1 VAFGDIIDSYA
12 EAAES
17 SITLNYGTD
26 VATPTEGNLLL
37 MVFGDRSNGTTTPSG
52 WTEIYTVDPWSNS
65 SSTRTCVYAKIASA
79 SESNVTFSVTN
90 GRPAFAYYEV
100 EGPFEA
106 LSGSPLDIIEHTGHA
121 EATNVDEGTG
131 LQPGTSGTLSQ
142 ADTFALAATTWR
154 GTSGSN
160 EPTSTAADS
169 GFTASEFTG
178 YNGFGAFTYGLI
190 SAYKVTS
197 ATTAL
202 NPSLTWTQFEDNS
215 PYTAVS
221 VLVVLKKE
229 AAGGGT
235 DALTPDDLA
244 TGAPTVGSPAIGQV
258 HALIALD
265 LTSGMPALD
274 TPDLGQVHALAA
286 DDIATAS
293 PTLDEPT
300 IGQVHG
306 LAADD
311 VTAGTPTLSTPTLS
325 ESNVLDADDLAT
337 GTPTLSSPALGQIH
351 ALSANDLVTD
361 APTVETIAIG
371 QIHALSA
378 DDLTTGAPTLSTPVI
393 GTEGTDALAPDDL
406 TTGAPILS
414 SPVLGQI
421 HSLSA
426 DDLTTDTPIIETVVI
441 GQIHAIIAAD
451 VATGT
456 PILSAP
462 DLSAAAGVTPLTAI
476 DITTGAPILTA
487 PVLGQIHGLTGDDV
501 TAGAPTITAPE
512 LFDFLAAVGAYGTV
526 TRAAAVGTVSV
537 KKRAGTVTRAA

>member
-160 EPTSTAADS
+160 YPTSTAADS

-229 AAGGGT
+229 AAGGPDYT
-235 DALTPDDLA
+235 LTADSGSFTLTGQDVDLLA
-244 TGAPTVGSPAIGQV
+244 SR
-258 HALIALD
+258 L
-265 LTSGMPALD
+265 
-274 TPDLGQVHALAA
+274 LAA
-286 DDIATAS
+286 AS
-293 PTLDEPT
+293 GSYTLT
-300 IGQVHG
+300 GQ
-306 LAADD
+306 
-311 VTAGTPTLSTPTLS
+311 
-325 ESNVLDADDLAT
+325 
-337 GTPTLSSPALGQIH
+337 
-351 ALSANDLVTD
+351 
-361 APTVETIAIG
+361 
-371 QIHALSA
+371 
-378 DDLTTGAPTLSTPVI
+378 
-393 GTEGTDALAPDDL
+393 
-406 TTGAPILS
+406 
-414 SPVLGQI
+414 
-421 HSLSA
+421 
-426 DDLTTDTPIIETVVI
+426 
-441 GQIHAIIAAD
+441 D
-451 VATGT
+451 VALLRGF
-456 PILSAP
+456 L
-462 DLSAAAGVTPLTAI
+462 LSAASGSFTLTGQDVGLLRGLLLAAESGSFTYSGQDAALVVSRLLGAESGSFTLTGQDVTLTYTPLTGYTLVADSGSFTLTGQDVGLI
-476 DITTGAPILTA
+476 ASRLLGAASGSFTLTGQDTGLLVSRLLDAASGSFTLTGQDVTLTYSGEGAPDYTLTA
-487 PVLGQIHGLTGDDV
+487 ESGAFTLTGQDISLLVGRLLTADSASFTLTGQDV
-501 TAGAPTITAPE
+501 DLLRGYT
-512 LFDFLAAVGAYGTV
+512 LAAASGDFTLAGQDVGLVVSRVLNAASGEFTLAGQNV
-526 TRAAAVGTVSV
+526 TLVYSAAPSAVTPAGRTFVVSAESRV
-537 KKRAGTVTRAA
+537 FVIPTEDRTYIIFN